1 MNARNPG
8 TGLATALQPVART
21 LQIIVVAL
29 CIGALSFTGIAVLL
43 RMTGNMQGGSANEIL
58 TPIAICGAVLAF
70 FASWTLPAI
79 AIKRGRRNIAKGRYS
94 LPQAPGGPLHHSLA
108 NLGDAGLLYMVY
120 QTKTIIAAA
129 LLEGA
134 AFFNNI
140 AYMLE
145 GNLITL
151 IAALLLVAA
160 VAAMFPSATRIADWI
175 ESQLRLMREE
185 KLLTR

>member
-8 TGLATALQPVART
+8 AGLATALQPAART

-43 RMTGNMQGGSANEIL
+43 RMTGNMQGGNANEIL
-58 TPIAICGAVLAF
+58 TPMAICGAVLAF

-94 LPQAPGGPLHHSLA
+94 LPQAQGGPLHHSLA

-120 QTKTIIAAA
+120 QTKTIIGAA

-160 VAAMFPSATRIADWI
+160 VAAMFPTATRIADWI